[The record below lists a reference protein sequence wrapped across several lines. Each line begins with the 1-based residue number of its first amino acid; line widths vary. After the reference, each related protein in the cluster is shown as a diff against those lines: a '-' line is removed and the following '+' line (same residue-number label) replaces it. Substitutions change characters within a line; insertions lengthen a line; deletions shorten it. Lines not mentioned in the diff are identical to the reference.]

1 MSIHI
6 KLYLIFYPSGT
17 SGSVGKFY
25 SQFVGFLQRLQR
37 RFTAQVRSITDHLS
51 WIMVAGFYF
60 TWVRAGFKKSKK
72 MIKENSVNKSTDFQ
86 EQNRNLEA
94 ENRQLKRFI
103 EIEKKIGGER
113 NINQLLPLIMTEISR
128 FLDADRSTL
137 FLLNWE
143 GMELWAKFAEGLEAG
158 KISIKMRMGI
168 VGVSVLT
175 KQIINVA
182 NAYEDPR
189 FNAKIDEITGF
200 KTQSILAAPIFGK
213 DNEVVGAV
221 ELLNKKAGLFTKE
234 DEQLVRKQIS
244 NLREEEFTLQ
254 LDKSQAETFV
264 CEIRE
269 LTQCLRGSL
278 FLINKQKGELF
289 TIVSDGLGG
298 KDIRLSMNLG
308 IAGLVA
314 MTGKALNIPDAY
326 ADSRFDMRT
335 DQKTGYRT
343 RCILCVP
350 VKNKNREV
358 FGVIQTI
365 NKKNGIF
372 TDTDAEYL
380 KALSSGIAIALENAM
395 LFREQD
401 RQFKSILEVMAASI
415 DAKDPLTAG
424 HSKKV
429 TQYAVGIAN
438 ELGFG
443 EIEQDILS
451 VAALLH
457 DYGKL
462 GIDDYILKK
471 PGRLTDEEYENIKQH
486 VFITRDILNKMHF
499 SRQYRNVPMIAASH
513 HERLDG
519 SGYLAGLKSEDIPF
533 MTKIIAVADVFEAL
547 TSQRH
552 YRDALPAD
560 SAFEILEQE
569 SETMHDESVVAA
581 LKKYWYR
588 QQGQDRIQQ

>member
-1 MSIHI
+1 MT
-6 KLYLIFYPSGT
+6 K
-17 SGSVGKFY
+17 
-25 SQFVGFLQRLQR
+25 
-37 RFTAQVRSITDHLS
+37 D
-51 WIMVAGFYF
+51 
-60 TWVRAGFKKSKK
+60 
-72 MIKENSVNKSTDFQ
+72 NSVNKSADLQ
-86 EQNRNLEA
+86 MQNRNLEA
-94 ENRQLKRFI
+94 ENTRLKRFI

-128 FLDADRSTL
+128 VLDADRSTL

-189 FNAKIDEITGF
+189 FNAEIDEITGF
-200 KTQSILAAPIFGK
+200 KTQSILAVPIFGNH
-213 DNEVVGAV
+213 NEVVGAV
-221 ELLNKKAGLFTKE
+221 ELLNKKGGLFTKE
-234 DEQLVRKQIS
+234 DEQLVKQRAS
-244 NLREEEFTLQ
+244 NLAEEETTLQ

-269 LTQCLRGSL
+269 MTQCLRGSL
-278 FLINKQKGELF
+278 FLIDKQNGELF

-350 VKNKNREV
+350 VKNQNGEV
-358 FGVIQTI
+358 LGVIQTI
-365 NKKNGIF
+365 NKKNSIF

-395 LFREQD
+395 LFQEQD

-415 DAKDPLTAG
+415 DAKDPMTAG

-429 TQYAVGIAN
+429 TQYAVGIAD

-471 PGRLTDEEYENIKQH
+471 RGRLTEEEYENIKQH

-552 YRDALPAD
+552 YRDALPAKD
-560 SAFEILEQE
+560 AFTLLEKE
-569 SETMHDESVVAA
+569 SGTMYDESVVAA
-581 LKKYWYR
+581 LKKYWCG
-588 QQGQDRIQQ
+588 QQEQDRIQQ

>member
-1 MSIHI
+1 
-6 KLYLIFYPSGT
+6 
-17 SGSVGKFY
+17 
-25 SQFVGFLQRLQR
+25 
-37 RFTAQVRSITDHLS
+37 
-51 WIMVAGFYF
+51 
-60 TWVRAGFKKSKK
+60 
-72 MIKENSVNKSTDFQ
+72 MIKENSVNKATDLQ
-86 EQNRNLEA
+86 AQNRKIEA
-94 ENRQLKRFI
+94 ENTRLKRFI

-113 NINQLLPLIMTEISR
+113 NINQLLPLIISEISQ
-128 FLDADRSTL
+128 FLDADRTTL
-137 FLLNWE
+137 FLLNWDNVV
-143 GMELWAKFAEGLEAG
+143 LWAKFAEGLKPG
-158 KISIKMRMGI
+158 RISIQLKMGI

-175 KQIINVA
+175 RQIVNVA

-189 FNAKIDEITGF
+189 FNAEIDELTGF
-200 KTQSILAAPIFGK
+200 KTQSVLAAPLIDKTGG
-213 DNEVVGAV
+213 VVGAV
-221 ELLNKKAGLFTKE
+221 ELLNKKAGVFTKADE
-234 DEQLVRKQIS
+234 DQVRNKILE
-244 NLREEEFTLQ
+244 LRETDFIRNP
-254 LDKSQAETFV
+254 DPPGAKAFV
-264 CEIRE
+264 FELRE
-269 LTQCLRGSL
+269 MTQCQRGSF
-278 FLINKQKGELF
+278 FLINKKAGELYS
-289 TIVSDGLGG
+289 IASEGLEG
-298 KDIRLSMNLG
+298 KEIRLRINLG

-314 MTGKALNIPDAY
+314 LTGQILSIEDVY
-326 ADSRFDMRT
+326 ADSRFDRST

-343 RCILCVP
+343 RCLLCVP
-350 VKNKNREV
+350 VKNQNGEV
-358 FGVIQTI
+358 LGVIEAI
-365 NKKNGIF
+365 NKREGTF
-372 TDTDAEYL
+372 TDTDAEHL
-380 KALSSGIAIALENAM
+380 NALSSGIAIALENAM

-429 TQYAVGIAN
+429 TQYAVAIAD

>member
-1 MSIHI
+1 MIRENAIH
-6 KLYLIFYPSGT
+6 
-17 SGSVGKFY
+17 
-25 SQFVGFLQRLQR
+25 
-37 RFTAQVRSITDHLS
+37 
-51 WIMVAGFYF
+51 
-60 TWVRAGFKKSKK
+60 
-72 MIKENSVNKSTDFQ
+72 KSTDLKAQ
-86 EQNRNLEA
+86 IRKLEA
-94 ENRQLKRFI
+94 ENTRLKRFI

-143 GMELWAKFAEGLEAG
+143 GMELWAKFAEGLETG

-200 KTQSILAAPIFGK
+200 KTQSILAAPIL
-213 DNEVVGAV
+213 DENNEVRGAV

-234 DEQLVRKQIS
+234 DEQLVGKQIS
-244 NLREEEFTLQ
+244 NLLKEEFTFP
-254 LDKSQAETFV
+254 LDKGQAEIFV
-264 CEIRE
+264 SKIRE
-269 LTQCLRGSL
+269 LTQCQRGSL

-289 TIVSDGLGG
+289 SIVSDGLGG
-298 KDIRLSMNLG
+298 KDIRLSINLG

-314 MTGKALNIPDAY
+314 MTGKVLNIPDAY
-326 ADSRFDMRT
+326 ADTRFDMRT

-343 RCILCVP
+343 HCILCVP
-350 VKNKNREV
+350 VKNQNGEV
-358 FGVIQTI
+358 LGVIQAI
-365 NKKNGIF
+365 NKKNGSF

-380 KALSSGIAIALENAM
+380 KALSSGIAIALENAI

-415 DAKDPLTAG
+415 DAKDPMTAG

-429 TQYAVGIAN
+429 TQYAVGIAT

-443 EIEQDILS
+443 ESEQDILS

-471 PGRLTDEEYENIKQH
+471 KGRLTEDEYENIKQH

-499 SRQYRNVPMIAASH
+499 SRQYRNVPVIAASH

-519 SGYLAGLKSEDIPF
+519 SGYLAGLKADDIPF

-547 TSQRH
+547 ISQRH
-552 YRDALPAD
+552 YRDALPAKD
-560 SAFEILEQE
+560 AFAILEKE
-569 SETMHDESVVAA
+569 SGTMYDESVVAA

-588 QQGQDRIQQ
+588 QQAQKSFK

>member
-1 MSIHI
+1 
-6 KLYLIFYPSGT
+6 
-17 SGSVGKFY
+17 
-25 SQFVGFLQRLQR
+25 
-37 RFTAQVRSITDHLS
+37 
-51 WIMVAGFYF
+51 
-60 TWVRAGFKKSKK
+60 
-72 MIKENSVNKSTDFQ
+72 MIKQNAVNKSTDL
-86 EQNRNLEA
+86 EVQNRKLEA
-94 ENRQLKRFI
+94 EIIRLKRFI

-143 GMELWAKFAEGLEAG
+143 GMELWAKFAEGLESG

-175 KQIINVA
+175 RQIINVP

-200 KTQSILAAPIFGK
+200 KTQSILAVPIFCK
-213 DNEVVGAV
+213 NKKVIGAL

-234 DEQLVRKQIS
+234 DEALVIKRIS
-244 NLREEEFTLQ
+244 NLRQAELTPR
-254 LDKSQAETFV
+254 LDKARAESFV
-264 CEIRE
+264 CEVRE
-269 LTQCLRGSL
+269 STECLRGSL

-289 TIVSDGLGG
+289 SIVSDGLGG

-314 MTGKALNIPDAY
+314 LTGEALNIPDAY
-326 ADSRFDMRT
+326 ADSRFDMST

-343 RCILCVP
+343 RCILCEP
-350 VKNKNREV
+350 VKNQTGEV
-358 FGVIQTI
+358 LGVIQAI
-365 NKKNGIF
+365 NKNNGIF
-372 TDTDAEYL
+372 TDADAEYL
-380 KALSSGIAIALENAM
+380 KALSSGIAIALENAI
-395 LFREQD
+395 LFQEQD

-424 HSKKV
+424 HSKMV
-429 TQYAVGIAN
+429 TQYAVGIAG

-471 PGRLTDEEYENIKQH
+471 QGRLTNQEYENIKQH
-486 VFITRDILNKMHF
+486 VFITRDILSKMHF

-552 YRDALPAD
+552 YRDALPVED
-560 SAFEILEQE
+560 AFAILEKE
-569 SETMHDESVVAA
+569 SGTMYDAGVVAA
-581 LKKYWYR
+581 LKKYWYG
-588 QQGQDRIQQ
+588 QQGRTGIQQ

>member
-1 MSIHI
+1 M
-6 KLYLIFYPSGT
+6 GE
-17 SGSVGKFY
+17 
-25 SQFVGFLQRLQR
+25 Q
-37 RFTAQVRSITDHLS
+37 
-51 WIMVAGFYF
+51 
-60 TWVRAGFKKSKK
+60 
-72 MIKENSVNKSTDFQ
+72 MIKENTVNPAIALQ
-86 EQNRNLEA
+86 EQICKLEI
-94 ENRQLKRFI
+94 ENEQLKRFI

-113 NINQLLPLIMTEISR
+113 NIDQLLPLIMTEISK

-143 GMELWAKFAEGLEAG
+143 GMELWAKFAQGLEAG
-158 KISIKMRMGI
+158 KISIKMKMGI

-189 FNAKIDEITGF
+189 FNAEIDEITGF
-200 KTQSILAAPIFGK
+200 KTQSILAAPIMDNG
-213 DNEVVGAV
+213 NEVIGAI

-234 DEQLVRKQIS
+234 DEQKVKEHTL
-244 NLREEEFTLQ
+244 NLSETEFINRP
-254 LDKSQAETFV
+254 DKSQAEAFV
-264 CEIRE
+264 SEIRE
-269 LTQCLRGSL
+269 TTQCQRGSL
-278 FLINKQKGELF
+278 FLINQHQGELF
-289 TIVSDGLGG
+289 TIASDGLGG
-298 KDIRLSMNLG
+298 QDIRLSINLG

-326 ADSRFDMRT
+326 ADSRFDMST
-335 DQKTGYRT
+335 DKITGYRT
-343 RCILCVP
+343 HCILCVP
-350 VKNKNREV
+350 VKNQNGEAL
-358 FGVIQTI
+358 GVIEAI
-365 NKKNGIF
+365 NKKNDIF
-372 TDTDAEYL
+372 TDADAEYL

-395 LFREQD
+395 LFQEQD

-424 HSKKV
+424 HSENV
-429 TQYAVGIAN
+429 TQYAVGIAE

-443 EIEQDILS
+443 EIEQDILG

-471 PGRLTDEEYENIKQH
+471 PGRLTAKEYECIKQH
-486 VFITRDILNKMHF
+486 VVITRDILNKMHF
-499 SRQYRNVPMIAASH
+499 SRQYRNVPLIAAYH

-519 SGYLAGLKSEDIPF
+519 SGYLDGLKSEEIPF

-547 TSQRH
+547 TSNRH
-552 YRDALPAD
+552 YRDALPAER
-560 SAFEILEQE
+560 AFEILEQDTG
-569 SETMHDESVVAA
+569 TMYDASVVAA

-588 QQGQDRIQQ
+588 PQGQDRIQHSSFAKSKNVERRVWRDGFI

>member
-1 MSIHI
+1 
-6 KLYLIFYPSGT
+6 
-17 SGSVGKFY
+17 
-25 SQFVGFLQRLQR
+25 
-37 RFTAQVRSITDHLS
+37 
-51 WIMVAGFYF
+51 
-60 TWVRAGFKKSKK
+60 
-72 MIKENSVNKSTDFQ
+72 
-86 EQNRNLEA
+86 
-94 ENRQLKRFI
+94 
-103 EIEKKIGGER
+103 
-113 NINQLLPLIMTEISR
+113 
-128 FLDADRSTL
+128 
-137 FLLNWE
+137 
-143 GMELWAKFAEGLEAG
+143 MELWAKFAEGLEAG

-200 KTQSILAAPIFGK
+200 KTQSILAVPIFGE
-213 DNEVVGAV
+213 DNEVVGAL

-234 DEQLVRKQIS
+234 DEQLVRKRIS
-244 NLREEEFTLQ
+244 NLRKEDFILQ
-254 LDKSQAETFV
+254 LDNRQAETFV

-278 FLINKQKGELF
+278 FLVNKQKGELF

-326 ADSRFDMRT
+326 EDSRFDMST

-350 VKNKNREV
+350 VKNKYGDV
-358 FGVIQTI
+358 LGVIQAI

-380 KALSSGIAIALENAM
+380 KALSSGIAISLENAM
-395 LFREQD
+395 LFQEQD

-415 DAKDPLTAG
+415 DAKDPMTAG

-471 PGRLTDEEYENIKQH
+471 QGRLTEEEYENIKQH
-486 VFITRDILNKMHF
+486 VFITQDILNKMHF

-519 SGYLAGLKSEDIPF
+519 SGYLAGLKSEEIPF

-547 TSQRH
+547 ISQRH
-552 YRDALPAD
+552 YRDALPAKD
-560 SAFEILEQE
+560 AFAILEKE
-569 SETMHDESVVAA
+569 SGTMYDESVVAA
-581 LKKYWYR
+581 LKKYWHK
-588 QQGQDRIQQ
+588 QQGQDRFQQ

>member
-1 MSIHI
+1 
-6 KLYLIFYPSGT
+6 
-17 SGSVGKFY
+17 
-25 SQFVGFLQRLQR
+25 
-37 RFTAQVRSITDHLS
+37 
-51 WIMVAGFYF
+51 
-60 TWVRAGFKKSKK
+60 
-72 MIKENSVNKSTDFQ
+72 MIKEQSPHITNNIQ
-86 EQNRNLEA
+86 AQIRNLES
-94 ENRQLKRFI
+94 ENIRLKQFI

-143 GMELWAKFAEGLEAG
+143 GMELWAKFAEGLETG
-158 KISIKMRMGI
+158 KISIKMQMGI

-175 KQIINVA
+175 KQIINVP
-182 NAYEDPR
+182 NAYEDAR

-200 KTQSILAAPIFGK
+200 TTQSVLAAPIFGK
-213 DNEVVGAV
+213 DNEVIGAL

-234 DEQLVRKQIS
+234 DEALVIKRIS
-244 NLREEEFTLQ
+244 HLSPDELAPRLDRTRAEQFVSGVRESTE
-254 LDKSQAETFV
+254 
-264 CEIRE
+264 
-269 LTQCLRGSL
+269 CLRGSL

-289 TIVSDGLGG
+289 SIVSDGLGG

-314 MTGKALNIPDAY
+314 LTGKALNIPDAY
-326 ADSRFDMRT
+326 ADSRFDRST

-343 RCILCVP
+343 RCILCEP
-350 VKNKNREV
+350 VKNRNGEV
-358 FGVIQTI
+358 LGVIQAI
-365 NKKNGIF
+365 NKNNDIF
-372 TDTDAEYL
+372 SDADAEYL

-395 LFREQD
+395 LFQEQD

-415 DAKDPLTAG
+415 DAKDPMTAG

-429 TQYAVGIAN
+429 TQYAVGIAG

-443 EIEQDILS
+443 EIEQDILG

-471 PGRLTDEEYENIKQH
+471 QGRLTNEEYETIKQH
-486 VFITRDILNKMHF
+486 VIITRDILNKMHF

-552 YRDALPAD
+552 YRDAL
-560 SAFEILEQE
+560 SVKEAFAILENE
-569 SETMHDESVVAA
+569 SGTMYDGGVVAA
-581 LKKYWYR
+581 LKKYWYG
-588 QQGQDRIQQ
+588 QQTGT